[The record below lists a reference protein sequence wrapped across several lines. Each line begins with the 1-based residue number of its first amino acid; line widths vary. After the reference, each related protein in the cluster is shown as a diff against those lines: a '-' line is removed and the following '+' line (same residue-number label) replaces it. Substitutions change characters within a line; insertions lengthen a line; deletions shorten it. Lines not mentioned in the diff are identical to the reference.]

1 MSSHVPPHA
10 EEALARQTPSGG
22 RRGDAASRD
31 IDQVSSKTGHDGIGN
46 PGTGGSHGKTTNAT
60 DNDDGVLNKP
70 SEHDVELDQALAV
83 ERLMADANIGYDSV
97 QRLRE
102 AGLTRPSDLAYVS
115 KEQLRDVFQLK
126 FFEAERLFHLVRVDR
141 NLSSAKLLDFDPQS
155 RRQPCEGGGKQ

>member
-1 MSSHVPPHA
+1 MSSHVPPPA

-60 DNDDGVLNKP
+60 DDDDGVLNKP

-83 ERLMADANIGYDSV
+83 ERLMADANIGYNSV
-97 QRLRE
+97 QRLRG
-102 AGLTRPSDLAYVS
+102 AGLSLVQS
-115 KEQLRDVFQLK
+115 H
-126 FFEAERLFHLVRVDR
+126 RLL
-141 NLSSAKLLDFDPQS
+141 
-155 RRQPCEGGGKQ
+155 